1 MKTIAFL
8 RPNTM
13 LSIPDD
19 VVFEV
24 LEGEAVVLNL
34 ETGIYFTL
42 NPVGT
47 RIWQLIEEH
56 GDLAK
61 VRDAMI
67 SEYEVGEEALDR
79 DIEALMRE
87 LVEKGLV
94 LSTPEGEKP

>member
-1 MKTIAFL
+1 MATSWAV
-8 RPNTM
+8 
-13 LSIPDD
+13 SIPDD

-34 ETGIYFTL
+34 DTGIYFTL

-47 RIWQLIEEH
+47 RIWELIEEH

-67 SEYEVGEEALDR
+67 SEYEVGEETLDR

-94 LSTPEGEKP
+94 LSTPEGEKL

>member
-1 MKTIAFL
+1 
-8 RPNTM
+8 M
-13 LSIPDD
+13 LKIPDE

-61 VRDAMI
+61 VRESMI

-94 LSTPEGEKP
+94 VSAPVGEKP

>member
-1 MKTIAFL
+1 MT
-8 RPNTM
+8 
-13 LSIPDD
+13 IPDD

-34 ETGIYFTL
+34 DTGIYFTL

-61 VRDAMI
+61 VRESMI
-67 SEYEVGEEALDR
+67 SEYEVEADALDR
-79 DIEALMRE
+79 DIDALLSE

-94 LSTPEGEKP
+94 VAAPAGEKM

>member
-1 MKTIAFL
+1 
-8 RPNTM
+8 M

-94 LSTPEGEKP
+94 VSTPEDEKP

>member
-1 MKTIAFL
+1 MFT
-8 RPNTM
+8 
-13 LSIPDD
+13 IPDE

-24 LEGEAVVLNL
+24 LGGEAVVLNL

-56 GDLAK
+56 GDLAR
-61 VRDAMI
+61 VRETMI
-67 SEYEVGEEALDR
+67 SEYEVGQEQLDR
-79 DIEALMRE
+79 DLETLMGE

-94 LSTPEGEKP
+94 VSAPAAEK

>member
-1 MKTIAFL
+1 ML
-8 RPNTM
+8 R
-13 LSIPDD
+13 IPDD

-42 NPVGT
+42 NEVGT

-56 GDLAK
+56 GDLVK
-61 VRDAMI
+61 VREAMI

-87 LVEKGLV
+87 LVDKGLV
-94 LSTPEGEKP
+94 LSAPEGEKP